1 MSIAIECKNLDI
13 GFRNAESDVTIIA
26 GLDLAIETGEFL
38 TILGPSGCGKS
49 TLLRVIAD
57 LLGPLKGTISVLGS
71 DPHLARQSRQIGFVF
86 QDATLLPW
94 RNVRDNI
101 ELPTRVGGNARKP
114 LPENRTDSLISM
126 LGLEGLG
133 ERFPHQLSGGQRQR
147 VAIARALIEEPQL
160 LLMDEPFGALD
171 EITRDRLNNE
181 LLAIWRRTGTTILF
195 VTHSIMEAVYL
206 GQRVMVM
213 ATNPGRV
220 LEIVDLGEIKTA
232 DNTCSR
238 EDPRIISAMAEMRV
252 ALEAAS

>member
-1 MSIAIECKNLDI
+1 MTLAVETHDLNI
-13 GFRNAESDVTIIA
+13 GYRNAESDVIVLA
-26 GLDLAIETGEFL
+26 GLNLTIEAGEFL

-49 TLLRVIAD
+49 TLLRVVAD
-57 LLGPLKGTISVLGS
+57 LLDPLSGKIGVLGAHPR
-71 DPHLARQSRQIGFVF
+71 DARQNRQIGFVF

-101 ELPTRVGGNARKP
+101 ELPAVVGGRNIRP
-114 LPENRTDSLISM
+114 LPLGRTDELLTM
-126 LGLEGLG
+126 LGLEELG

-206 GQRVMVM
+206 GQRIMVM
-213 ATNPGRV
+213 AANPGRV
-220 LEIVDLGEIKTA
+220 VEVRDLRPTKTA
-232 DNTCSR
+232 DNSCSR
-238 EDPRIISAMAEMRV
+238 EDAGIISAMSDMRA